1 MALREI
7 DANIRPEDVNGRSPS
22 SKDALL
28 DIDLLQNALRENLK
42 EIDERIKERTKRLSG
57 DATFADDHTVDEAAL
72 LEEDKFWRH
81 EIFTK
86 LQENTDEFT
95 ARTLV
100 KKMKNDIVKN
110 SGNSSPARRDADYA
124 LQLYEMERAFELATR
139 KRLPPL
145 LPPSEGLTFIYTIF
159 SPLFFTS
166 NQRATERTDPRH
178 EKPWDVA
185 RRRIRRRQRC
195 ALETN
200 PFGT

>member
-86 LQENTDEFT
+86 TRSDMFIKYFAERVREKEKLLFY
-95 ARTLV
+95 
-100 KKMKNDIVKN
+100 
-110 SGNSSPARRDADYA
+110 YA
-124 LQLYEMERAFELATR
+124 IL
-139 KRLPPL
+139 
-145 LPPSEGLTFIYTIF
+145 
-159 SPLFFTS
+159 
-166 NQRATERTDPRH
+166 
-178 EKPWDVA
+178 
-185 RRRIRRRQRC
+185 
-195 ALETN
+195 
-200 PFGT
+200 

>member
-139 KRLPPL
+139 KRLDNDDESRRL
-145 LPPSEGLTFIYTIF
+145 AEKLEEE
-159 SPLFFTS
+159 
-166 NQRATERTDPRH
+166 ERQQDGG
-178 EKPWDVA
+178 KK
-185 RRRIRRRQRC
+185 
-195 ALETN
+195 
-200 PFGT
+200 